1 MKKKSHLGKS
11 WDRERQ
17 WILNTQKYWMNFIS
31 QSWNVNVWRA
41 QTDLKDVTSVLE
53 MRVFVF
59 INFQPVFLSLHTTA
73 CVVAAW
79 ERACVCCV
87 KACAHISHARHR
99 PKPNR
104 HFRDFRGKTFRNF
117 RSFVFWFNG
126 GRRRASPLKIYAAR
140 CNVGINTAAATRFF
154 GKQIR
159 RGRKPLNLIST

>member
-87 KACAHISHARHR
+87 RVCAMHKGVRSHFAR
-99 PKPNR
+99 PPSSKTKPSFPRLSRQDVSELSQFRILVQRWTEARVAVENLRCQMQCR
-104 HFRDFRGKTFRNF
+104 HQHSSSNKIFWKTN
-117 RSFVFWFNG
+117 
-126 GRRRASPLKIYAAR
+126 
-140 CNVGINTAAATRFF
+140 
-154 GKQIR
+154 
-159 RGRKPLNLIST
+159 